1 MNAKLTVKATNKQTT
16 KIFLSIAGLI
26 RVDLEAN
33 CLRVSK
39 SASESV
45 RFLDDKLASK
55 RIKSSVVSLHLLDIS
70 FATEVFLTK
79 QRKLLLKINLFLVFL
94 TDYLINLYQSVRHDI
109 ITKLLWSRFI
119 VQTPELGVTRLFLT
133 FQKKIIAKAI

>member
-39 SASESV
+39 SAS
-45 RFLDDKLASK
+45 DDKLASK

-70 FATEVFLTK
+70 FATEVFLTQ

-94 TDYLINLYQSVRHDI
+94 TDYLINLY
-109 ITKLLWSRFI
+109 
-119 VQTPELGVTRLFLT
+119 
-133 FQKKIIAKAI
+133 